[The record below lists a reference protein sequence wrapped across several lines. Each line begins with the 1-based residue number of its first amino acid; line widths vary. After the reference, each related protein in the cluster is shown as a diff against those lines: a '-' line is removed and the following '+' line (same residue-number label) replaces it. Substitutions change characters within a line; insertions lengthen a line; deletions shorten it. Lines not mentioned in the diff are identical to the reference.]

1 MKLSILHY
9 KTVQILPKNK
19 LKHSEILLMMERLI
33 ITENILNL
41 QTILMENGFTI
52 FIMPKEIFIKIRTVR
67 KDFKDKFSVGGTI
80 NQYEKQKLIR
90 KFFQTKIFRR
100 NLY

>member
-1 MKLSILHY
+1 MNIKFNKPELKKGILKYHFQSPMKSSILHY

-19 LKHSEILLMMERLI
+19 LKLSEILLMMERLI

-52 FIMPKEIFIKIRTVR
+52 FIMLKEIFIK
-67 KDFKDKFSVGGTI
+67 
-80 NQYEKQKLIR
+80 N
-90 KFFQTKIFRR
+90 
-100 NLY
+100 